1 MKNIKSKK
9 AFTLIE
15 LIVTVTILAITAG
28 FGVGI
33 FASAMSNYSKA
44 SMTAKEQ
51 ALATEIEDFIVDH
64 ARICTQLYLIDST
77 YGEDFSEEGYLAANA
92 AQVEL
97 EDSDS
102 YILTLAPDTNV
113 ARYRTNER
121 QKTEDATGAPVYGDI
136 LDAPELAV
144 SGVESIEFSLLK
156 QKLIMEDTKDKAFN
170 YLQYTINMQE
180 GYSITG
186 AVMLYSCKNISYQ
199 YENSFMEYP
208 EDGTLTLGGEGT
220 TGINGIAF
228 VVK

>member
-44 SMTAKEQ
+44 SVTAKEQ
-51 ALATEIEDFIVDH
+51 ALATEIEDFIVNH

-121 QKTEDATGAPVYGDI
+121 QKTEDATGVPVYGDI

-180 GYSITG
+180 
-186 AVMLYSCKNISYQ
+186 
-199 YENSFMEYP
+199 
-208 EDGTLTLGGEGT
+208 DGWNLIMYL
-220 TGINGIAF
+220 
-228 VVK
+228 